1 MSFPVVF
8 YSPHQQLAVL
18 DILENPFSGRELGT
32 WISVIKLNPRQV
44 HLDLKSVFLMISTI
58 IFLNF
63 PWLLTSKGYPPF
75 GLTLLTNYKGF
86 YQSSDAEKQ
95 LKGDSTILS
104 SVSASSIFT
113 ISIISW
119 SCHVLYVHKP
129 LTHNSLLIS
138 STLSLCSWGH
148 FTTRHLMPDSIV
160 DLTVGKFSSQ
170 DISITNNIS
179 GLWHFSILPHLTWIT
194 TPSISLF
201 ACIIHSK
208 YSKLVTWNSKILNF

>member
-129 LTHNSLLIS
+129 LTHNSILIS
-138 STLSLCSWGH
+138 STLTLCSWGH
-148 FTTRHLMPDSIV
+148 FTTQHLM
-160 DLTVGKFSSQ
+160 Q
-170 DISITNNIS
+170 DN
-179 GLWHFSILPHLTWIT
+179 
-194 TPSISLF
+194 
-201 ACIIHSK
+201 
-208 YSKLVTWNSKILNF
+208 ILNLKVEIFFLWTLTFLHFISTTLNYNSVNIFIC